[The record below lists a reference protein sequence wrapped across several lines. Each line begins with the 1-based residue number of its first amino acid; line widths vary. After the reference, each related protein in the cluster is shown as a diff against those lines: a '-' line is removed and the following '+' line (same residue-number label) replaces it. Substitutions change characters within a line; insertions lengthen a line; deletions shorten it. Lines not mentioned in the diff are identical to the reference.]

1 MLFTGETERSIDE
14 KQRISIPKEMRQA
27 FVTEDG
33 SPVVYASPGP
43 NDSIWLW
50 PERKFEAWASMLE
63 QSGLQAD
70 VEMELAREI
79 FSKTSRLEIDKAGR
93 IRLPEKLLKFAQ
105 IDRQALLLGVQTHLE
120 VVNASSLESSQE
132 EIMPQQLRDLMDR
145 VRKSR
150 AQRP

>member
-1 MLFTGETERSIDE
+1 MLFTGQTERSIDE
-14 KQRISIPKEMRQA
+14 KQRISIPKEMRKA

-33 SPVVYASPGP
+33 SAVVYASPGP

-50 PERKFEAWASMLE
+50 PELKFEAWASMLE
-63 QSGLQAD
+63 QSGLQEE

-105 IDRQALLLGVQTHLE
+105 IERQAMLLGVQTHLE
-120 VVNASSLESSQE
+120 VVDANNRGASED
-132 EIMPQQLRDLMDR
+132 EIMPQQLRDLMHR